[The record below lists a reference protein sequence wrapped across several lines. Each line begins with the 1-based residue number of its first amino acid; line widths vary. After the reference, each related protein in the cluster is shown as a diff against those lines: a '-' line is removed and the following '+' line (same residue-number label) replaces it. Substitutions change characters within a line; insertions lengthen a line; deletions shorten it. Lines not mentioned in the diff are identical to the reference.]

1 MKKLLALLLSTV
13 MALSLVA
20 PALAASSS
28 GAVTPTAPSW
38 IDPAEYAVFDDGK
51 AYEPENWATILELR
65 KLAEAG
71 GLEPTREGGDMV
83 LYNRY
88 RNLTLMASDPS
99 ITFELA
105 MLSFQYASNAARQG
119 QHVKVKGSLEVAGDR
134 SKGQEPAWHLCYL
147 WNARAALWN
156 ADFSEGLEGKSLP
169 VYIAAFGLALKYCPN
184 FTTEKLLDCQQM
196 RLLPKETVQKARSL
210 LFVTLDG
217 EVVHP
222 RAVRHSKTYLD
233 TSTAYVRDGRTMVP
247 VRRLAELMG
256 ATVSYD
262 AATRQVTMERA
273 KDTIV
278 MTLGQR
284 TALKNGIPF
293 EMSVAPYAEG
303 GRTYV
308 PIRYIAE
315 FFGQS
320 VEWRPERQ
328 QVDINE
334 NKAAVSPSNLEAW
347 ALPMGAMLSYLNN
360 SHNMDKFGGK
370 SRFGIAPVGQSDM
383 LTVGGTSGVDLG
395 RYMLSGSWSID
406 SREELIETITRM
418 TAHGHNDSFFE
429 MVEVG
434 NSLTTAQ
441 YNEIISRGGVDAY
454 MFPYTKQLSEK
465 WGDRGILCWD
475 LFRMSNLAQWG
486 YLAGYV
492 TYPEALALVEPAAR
506 LLKENFSS
514 WDEAYENYLDGYNW
528 WARNNVLDQ
537 DIWMTE
543 RGQAYL
549 ELKKDPEF
557 GRFFDDALFQAGII
571 PVPGVTAAQLLEGVS
586 AP

>member
-1 MKKLLALLLSTV
+1 MDRPGGV
-13 MALSLVA
+13 R
-20 PALAASSS
+20 
-28 GAVTPTAPSW
+28 
-38 IDPAEYAVFDDGK
+38 GK
-51 AYEPENWATILELR
+51 AYEPENWASILELR

-88 RNLTLMASDPS
+88 RNLTLMAGDPS

-119 QHVKVKGSLEVAGDR
+119 QHVKVKGSLELAGDL

-156 ADFSEGLEGKSLP
+156 ADLSEGLDGKSLP
-169 VYIAAFGLALKYCPN
+169 HYIAAFGLALKYYPN

-196 RLLPKETVQKARSL
+196 RLLPQETIQQARSL

-217 EVVHP
+217 DLVHP
-222 RAVRHSKTYLD
+222 RAVRYSSSSLD
-233 TSTAYVRDGRTMVP
+233 TSTAYVRDDRTMVP

-256 ATVSYD
+256 AQVSYD
-262 AATRQVTMERA
+262 DATQQVTMERA
-273 KDTIV
+273 KDVIV

-284 TALKNGIPF
+284 TALKNGVPF
-293 EMSVAPYAEG
+293 EMDVVPYEEG

-334 NKAAVSPSNLEAW
+334 NKDAVSPSNLEAW
-347 ALPMGAMLSYLNN
+347 ALPMGAMLSYLNK
-360 SHNMDKFGGK
+360 SGHVDRFGGK
-370 SRFGIAPVGQSDM
+370 SRFGSAPVGSAVSNA
-383 LTVGGTSGVDLG
+383 LETTGADLG
-395 RYMLSGSWSID
+395 RQILSDSWDIS
-406 SREELIETITRM
+406 SREELIDTITRM

-429 MVEVG
+429 AVEVG
-434 NSLTTAQ
+434 NSLSSAQ
-441 YNEIISRGGVDAY
+441 YNEIASGGGVDAY

-465 WGDRGILCWD
+465 WGGRGILCWD

-506 LLKENFSS
+506 LLRENFSS
-514 WDEAYENYLDGYNW
+514 WDEAYENYLDGYHW
-528 WARNNVLDQ
+528 WARIDGRDADV
-537 DIWMTE
+537 WESE

-549 ELKKDPEF
+549 EMKDDPNF
-557 GRFFDDALFQAGII
+557 GPLFDDALFQATVV
-571 PVPGVTAAQLLEGVS
+571 PVPGVTAQQLSQEAAGN
-586 AP
+586 

>member
-1 MKKLLALLLSTV
+1 MKKLLALLLSLA
-13 MALSLVA
+13 MAVSLAV
-20 PALAASSS
+20 PALAASPS
-28 GAVTPTAPSW
+28 GGVTPTAPSW
-38 IDPAEYAVFDDGK
+38 IDPAEYAVFAGGK
-51 AYEPENWATILELR
+51 AYEPENWASILELR

-88 RNLTLMASDPS
+88 RNLTLMAGDPS

-119 QHVKVKGSLEVAGDR
+119 QHVKVKGSLELAGDL

-156 ADFSEGLEGKSLP
+156 ADLSEGLDGKSLP
-169 VYIAAFGLALKYCPN
+169 HYIAAFGLALKYYPN

-196 RLLPKETVQKARSL
+196 RLLPQETIQQARSL

-217 EVVHP
+217 DLVHP
-222 RAVRHSKTYLD
+222 RAVRYSSSSLD
-233 TSTAYVRDGRTMVP
+233 TSTAYVRDDRTMVP

-256 ATVSYD
+256 AQVSYD
-262 AATRQVTMERA
+262 DATQQVTMERA
-273 KDTIV
+273 KDVIV

-284 TALKNGIPF
+284 TALKNGVPF
-293 EMSVAPYAEG
+293 EMDVVPYEEG

-334 NKAAVSPSNLEAW
+334 NKDAVSPSNLEAW
-347 ALPMGAMLSYLNN
+347 ALPMGAMLSYLNK
-360 SHNMDKFGGK
+360 SGHVDRFGGK
-370 SRFGIAPVGQSDM
+370 SRFGSAPVGSAVSNA
-383 LTVGGTSGVDLG
+383 LETTGADLG
-395 RYMLSGSWSID
+395 RQILSDSWDIS
-406 SREELIETITRM
+406 SREELIDTITRM

-429 MVEVG
+429 AVEVG
-434 NSLTTAQ
+434 NSLSSAQ
-441 YNEIISRGGVDAY
+441 YNEIASGGGVDAY

-465 WGDRGILCWD
+465 WGGRGILCWD

-506 LLKENFSS
+506 LLRENFSS
-514 WDEAYENYLDGYNW
+514 WDEAYENYLDGYHW
-528 WARNNVLDQ
+528 WARIDGRDADV
-537 DIWMTE
+537 WESE

-549 ELKKDPEF
+549 EMKDDPDF
-557 GRFFDDALFQAGII
+557 GPLFDDTLFQATVV
-571 PVPGVTAAQLLEGVS
+571 PVPGVTAQQLSQEAAGN
-586 AP
+586 